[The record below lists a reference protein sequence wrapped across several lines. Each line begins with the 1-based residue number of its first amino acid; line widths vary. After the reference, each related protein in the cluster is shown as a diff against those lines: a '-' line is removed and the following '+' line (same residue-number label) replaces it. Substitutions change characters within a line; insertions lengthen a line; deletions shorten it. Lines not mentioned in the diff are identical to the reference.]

1 MARQTSTD
9 ERHSVHGLNP
19 GTELGRYTLDSRIE
33 QIPGGERWAAR
44 DTTLDRDVTLLL
56 MPADAATTAAA
67 LDAARR
73 AAGIEAAQLVRIL
86 DVGAE
91 GEISWIAEDALDGA
105 RTYASAIGSDGL
117 PAEEVRRITGEVA
130 TGVEAA
136 RARGLHHLALT
147 PETVQLTSD
156 GRVKVRGLATTAAL
170 AGVETEGAEAD
181 HDDARAIVALA
192 YAGLTGSWPLPDT
205 TTLPAAPTTAG
216 RPTPP
221 SHLAVGVPG
230 DLDTI
235 CRETLSEG
243 TGPDSPGDYAAQIA
257 PWSRIPLAGAVR
269 TSPADAPTEV
279 VSTSDGDG
287 DETTVVP
294 VTPAPNPAAAQADA
308 DEVTRPIRH
317 DDGRHSVVIT
327 PGGGSGAA
335 ASPDETQHGRPDD
348 SQQQPE
354 DDSHH
359 GRTAATAA
367 AAAAA
372 AAAGAVGSGS
382 KVIGDRLGKAARSAS
397 GRSKDA
403 IHDVR
408 ARRDAIRADQ
418 RTRTS
423 LGSAPVTVEL
433 ESPAPLLPA
442 EAGAPPSRSQS
453 NVVLMIMAGF
463 VALACLLGG
472 IGVSRIG
479 SGTDLG
485 RILGGDETTA
495 VQTTE
500 TSPGSDGGSG
510 GDGEPLGVINAAGF
524 DPPPGD
530 GAEHNAEVPRVYD
543 GNAST
548 AWTTEGYN
556 SESFGGVKQGVG
568 ITVDLGQT
576 QKISS
581 VTLDL
586 PTTAQATVYAGDQ
599 ATNSGTEIGKTEGKT
614 GQVVLKPSSEV
625 TGQYVTVWFT
635 SLAPSDDGR
644 YRAALGEI
652 AVR

>member
-1 MARQTSTD
+1 
-9 ERHSVHGLNP
+9 
-19 GTELGRYTLDSRIE
+19 
-33 QIPGGERWAAR
+33 
-44 DTTLDRDVTLLL
+44 
-56 MPADAATTAAA
+56 
-67 LDAARR
+67 
-73 AAGIEAAQLVRIL
+73 
-86 DVGAE
+86 
-91 GEISWIAEDALDGA
+91 
-105 RTYASAIGSDGL
+105 
-117 PAEEVRRITGEVA
+117 
-130 TGVEAA
+130 
-136 RARGLHHLALT
+136 
-147 PETVQLTSD
+147 
-156 GRVKVRGLATTAAL
+156 
-170 AGVETEGAEAD
+170 
-181 HDDARAIVALA
+181 
-192 YAGLTGSWPLPDT
+192 
-205 TTLPAAPTTAG
+205 
-216 RPTPP
+216 
-221 SHLAVGVPG
+221 
-230 DLDTI
+230 
-235 CRETLSEG
+235 
-243 TGPDSPGDYAAQIA
+243 
-257 PWSRIPLAGAVR
+257 
-269 TSPADAPTEV
+269 
-279 VSTSDGDG
+279 
-287 DETTVVP
+287 
-294 VTPAPNPAAAQADA
+294 
-308 DEVTRPIRH
+308 
-317 DDGRHSVVIT
+317 
-327 PGGGSGAA
+327 
-335 ASPDETQHGRPDD
+335 
-348 SQQQPE
+348 
-354 DDSHH
+354 
-359 GRTAATAA
+359 
-367 AAAAA
+367 
-372 AAAGAVGSGS
+372 

-403 IHDVR
+403 IHDAR
-408 ARRDAIRADQ
+408 ARREAIRADQ

-423 LGSAPVTVEL
+423 LGSAPVTVEI

-442 EAGAPPSRSQS
+442 AAGAPPSRSQS

-485 RILGGDETTA
+485 RIFGGDETTA

-500 TSPGSDGGSG
+500 SSSESEGGSG

-543 GNAST
+543 GNPST
-548 AWTTEGYN
+548 IWTTEGYN

-568 ITVDLGQT
+568 ITVDLGQA

-614 GQVVLKPSSEV
+614 GQVVLTPSSEV